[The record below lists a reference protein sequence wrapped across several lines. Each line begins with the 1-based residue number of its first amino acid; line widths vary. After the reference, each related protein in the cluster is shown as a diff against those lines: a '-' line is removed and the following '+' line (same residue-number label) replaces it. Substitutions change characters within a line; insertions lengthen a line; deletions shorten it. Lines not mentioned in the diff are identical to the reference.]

1 MCKNSSRVRSWS
13 GDSIGL
19 CQRLHRGAP
28 IPLAAPWRL
37 SLGLAPVKGSKMVTG
52 CTMPKRSRS
61 FQRWSQR
68 LLARCW
74 ESGAEKCKTK
84 ETLRVSRGFLNKHSL
99 CYWMTASSALQSMCY
114 AFQLISSEHFMA
126 NKCIWFCG
134 KADFNTLKNLAEQD
148 CRALSAEIQNVQKDS
163 FNTSLAK

>member
-1 MCKNSSRVRSWS
+1 MGIPLGSVRGYTEVHLFPLQLPDGSLLALPLS
-13 GDSIGL
+13 
-19 CQRLHRGAP
+19 RGA
-28 IPLAAPWRL
+28 R
-37 SLGLAPVKGSKMVTG
+37 MVTG

-68 LLARCW
+68 LLACCW

-84 ETLRVSRGFLNKHSL
+84 ETLRVSRGFLDKRSP

-114 AFQLISSEHFMA
+114 VFQLISSEHFMA

-148 CRALSAEIQNVQKDS
+148 CRALSAEIQIVQKDS